1 MGSCVRFK
9 IAPGIFFHIRLY
21 SGGRFKTAPGIF
33 FHTRLYSGGRF
44 KTAPGIYVSIHIIT
58 PEVGLPRSELL
69 CGASLILNV

>member
-9 IAPGIFFHIRLY
+9 TAPGIFFHTRLY

-44 KTAPGIYVSIHIIT
+44 TKVRTFMWSIVNLERLISIFNVS
-58 PEVGLPRSELL
+58 PV
-69 CGASLILNV
+69 SLRIKA